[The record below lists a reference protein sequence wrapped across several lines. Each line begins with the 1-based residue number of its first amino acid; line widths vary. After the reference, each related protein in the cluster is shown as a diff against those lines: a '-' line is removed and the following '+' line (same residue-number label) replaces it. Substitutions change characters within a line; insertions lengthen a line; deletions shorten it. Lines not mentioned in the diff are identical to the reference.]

1 MIRINLL
8 AADAIPQG
16 PPRSGAG
23 RRAALA
29 GGAVITG
36 VVLGLMVRDGL
47 AIRLESNRLD
57 ERMRAVDRQL
67 AGLDGVAAERAE
79 VERRR
84 DDLARRVALTE
95 ALRAAQGAPARLL
108 EQVGRVLPDDVWLT
122 ELRLQGDVASLTGR
136 AAEMTALT
144 EVVAGL
150 ESSGHFPPPI
160 EIVDSRRDTGAV
172 HFEIRAVFSLRRPE
186 PPPAIAPDRDGGA

>member
-1 MIRINLL
+1 M
-8 AADAIPQG
+8 
-16 PPRSGAG
+16 
-23 RRAALA
+23 
-29 GGAVITG
+29 
-36 VVLGLMVRDGL
+36 
-47 AIRLESNRLD
+47 
-57 ERMRAVDRQL
+57 
-67 AGLDGVAAERAE
+67 
-79 VERRR
+79 
-84 DDLARRVALTE
+84 
-95 ALRAAQGAPARLL
+95 
-108 EQVGRVLPDDVWLT
+108 
-122 ELRLQGDVASLTGR
+122 ASLTGR